1 MTTSTQA
8 TQLQQLALYA
18 AAAATCAD
26 RYAKVFYPMIRDAD
40 EKFVCCVHGGEDM
53 EHYLEAAEL
62 LARRGVD
69 TTGLVE
75 RPIAERGL
83 PGPDVIEGATS
94 WTDRAV
100 LSAVFERA
108 LLFQLHS
115 LAHSGDAAIARLAS
129 FAAPREDKHVAHGM
143 ALLRKATRS
152 PEGRQNAQDA
162 VARFLPVAFA
172 VLEADRSQDA
182 FVEAVRAD
190 LAPLGLT
197 IPERASR

>member
-8 TQLQQLALYA
+8 THVQQLALYA

-26 RYAKVFYPMIRDAD
+26 RYAKVFYPTVRDAD

-53 EHYLEAAEL
+53 EHYLEAADL
-62 LARRGVD
+62 LAGLGVD

-83 PGPDVIEGATS
+83 PGPDLLEAATR
-94 WTDRAV
+94 WIDRAV

-108 LLFQLHS
+108 LVFQLHG
-115 LAHSGDAAIARLAS
+115 LARCGDPAIAKLAS
-129 FAAPREDKHVAHGM
+129 FAAPREDRHVAHGM

-152 PEGRQNAQDA
+152 PDEIHSAQDA
-162 VARFLPVAFA
+162 VGRLWPVAFA
-172 VLEADRSQDA
+172 LLEADGSRDE
-182 FVEAVRAD
+182 FVSAVRAD